1 MYQVKTGESKDDLV
15 RFLEI
20 VIPVQK
26 ETANNA
32 AMEGDDVGPK
42 VGHAFEKQGKNGKF
56 QPRTDD
62 ANDGV
67 EDEMPVFTIE
77 LP

>member
-1 MYQVKTGESKDDLV
+1 
-15 RFLEI
+15 
-20 VIPVQK
+20 
-26 ETANNA
+26 
-32 AMEGDDVGPK
+32 MEGDDVGPK